1 MGVGDV
7 SAREHIRGQTPT
19 TPSDFSGTANS
30 GLSLITLIVLNV
42 LLFSNAFS
50 NSLMLLM
57 DRVNF
62 LPAETSIFTFN
73 PYVINEGSS
82 AYWIYGED
90 GNNYYHFTY
99 EEGREYLL
107 MSKDQFC
114 PGFKEDDVMTWCDA
128 RAKSISGDNE

>member
-1 MGVGDV
+1 MDVGNV
-7 SAREHIRGQTPT
+7 STRGNIRGQTPP
-19 TPSDFSGTANS
+19 TPSVFSGTISS
-30 GLSLITLIVLNV
+30 GLSLVTFIVLSV
-42 LLFSNAFS
+42 LLFSKAFS

-57 DRVNF
+57 DRINF
-62 LPAETSIFTFN
+62 LPTETSIFTFT
-73 PYVINEGSS
+73 PYIINEGSS

-99 EEGREYLL
+99 EAGREYLL

-114 PGFKEDDVMTWCDA
+114 PGFKEEDVMTWCDA

>member
-1 MGVGDV
+1 MGVGYV
-7 SAREHIRGQTPT
+7 SALEHIRVQTPT
-19 TPSDFSGTANS
+19 PPSDFSGTANS